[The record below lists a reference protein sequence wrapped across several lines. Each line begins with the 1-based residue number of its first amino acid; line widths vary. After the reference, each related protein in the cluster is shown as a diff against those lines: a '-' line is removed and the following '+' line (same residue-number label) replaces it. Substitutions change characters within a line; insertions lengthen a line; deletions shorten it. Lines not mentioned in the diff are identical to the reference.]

1 MFALFTHIRYIYS
14 VLCQLTLLAMTPPQW
29 RWRIPAN
36 TSNYRWMW
44 AEYKNIY
51 FLLFTIN
58 IMANRKRLKQPGH
71 FSIISALG
79 AELWSYG
86 RLLRTQQHSD
96 NCVTCPV
103 FSTAQWATESW
114 GELDNPL
121 RAVIVITAET
131 PGPGHTR
138 MQECPPESLE
148 GCLKHQRFTASP
160 RRPGGGRQQIC
171 LESLKRWW
179 PSCLLRA
186 GPVCQHVG
194 SMSKC
199 PNVCVVKMSH
209 SLAVFWISL
218 ATEQI
223 AV

>member
-1 MFALFTHIRYIYS
+1 MFALFTHIRYIYTR
-14 VLCQLTLLAMTPPQW
+14 VLCQLTLLAITPRLSDVDEFQPTLLIDGW
-29 RWRIPAN
+29 KR
-36 TSNYRWMW
+36 
-44 AEYKNIY
+44 NIKISTFY
-51 FLLFTIN
+51 FLL
-58 IMANRKRLKQPGH
+58 
-71 FSIISALG
+71 SISWQIGNVWSSQDTSALSP
-79 AELWSYG
+79 LWEQNCDPTEGYSG
-86 RLLRTQQHSD
+86 HSNTD
-96 NCVTCPV
+96 KCVTCPV
-103 FSTAQWATESW
+103 FRTAQWATESW

-131 PGPGHTR
+131 PEPGHTR

>member
-1 MFALFTHIRYIYS
+1 MFALFTHIRYIYTR

-36 TSNYRWMW
+36 TSNRWMW

-51 FLLFTIN
+51 FLL
-58 IMANRKRLKQPGH
+58 
-71 FSIISALG
+71 SISWQIGNVWSSQDTSALSP
-79 AELWSYG
+79 LWEQNCDPTEGYSG
-86 RLLRTQQHSD
+86 HSNTD
-96 NCVTCPV
+96 KCVTCPV